1 VINKIFDCRKGN
13 KQHTQLN
20 EAFSSR
26 FSLGSHQD
34 RKAGQPAA
42 ESAGAPEASNTAN
55 PGSAAAQEVPAR
67 AATFGSQ
74 AEQSSQAAPHPGARG
89 NTENDE
95 DTNRIGAEPA
105 GHSVLEG
112 TAFPEVP
119 SAGQKGQPHSAA
131 GQPAAYV
138 PCTGS
143 LAGDSLGARSMSEDS
158 SADSGLP
165 RGVLHHSSSR
175 SPMKGNAYVCKGH
188 DTHRQDTICMHAS
201 SEGGHSFFC
210 MAVCPSSPRP
220 CMCSQLLIS
229 GKDGHNGAI
238 LVCHPFMLLP
248 YRGTSAA
255 CWPCMARQSSC
266 LNTHLSCC
274 RTPCQDV
281 SSVSGRKANEG
292 IQAAYEGQRQA

>member
-1 VINKIFDCRKGN
+1 MFNKIFDCRKGN

-67 AATFGSQ
+67 GAAFGSQ
-74 AEQSSQAAPHPGARG
+74 AEQSSQA
-89 NTENDE
+89 
-95 DTNRIGAEPA
+95 TNRTGAERE
-105 GHSVLEG
+105 GHSVAEG
-112 TAFPEVP
+112 IAFPEAP
-119 SAGQKGQPHSAA
+119 SAGQKGQPQSAA
-131 GQPAAYV
+131 DQTAAYV
-138 PCTGS
+138 PRTGS
-143 LAGDSLGARSMSEDS
+143 LAGGSLGARSMSEDS

-165 RGVLHHSSSR
+165 RGVLHHRSSR
-175 SPMKGNAYVCKGH
+175 SPIKGNAYVCKGH
-188 DTHRQDTICMHAS
+188 DTHRQDTVFVHAS
-201 SEGGHSFFC
+201 SEGGHSFIC

-238 LVCHPFMLLP
+238 LVCHPFMLMP
-248 YRGTSAA
+248 YHGTSAA
-255 CWPCMARQSSC
+255 CWRCMARQSLC